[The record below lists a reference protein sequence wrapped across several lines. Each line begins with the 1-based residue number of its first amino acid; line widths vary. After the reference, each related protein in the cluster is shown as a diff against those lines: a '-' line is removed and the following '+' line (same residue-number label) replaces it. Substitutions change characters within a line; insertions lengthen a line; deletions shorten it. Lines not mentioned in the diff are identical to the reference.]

1 MKKIEK
7 NKKLSTVII
16 TQILI
21 IVATIAFL
29 FPIFNEIKLGLDLKG
44 GFEVL
49 YEVEPLDGE
58 KLTWDMLNSTY
69 KTISRRVD
77 VLGVSEPDISIEG
90 KNKIRVKLAGESSE
104 SARNILSTT
113 ANITFRDTNDNLLMN
128 SNVLSGAK
136 SGRNSQDGMPVVS
149 LSVKNKD
156 KFYEVTKS
164 ISQKENNTIVIWLDY
179 DPSLDSFATE
189 QSKCGSLSDSRCLS
203 AASVKQGFNS
213 DVYIEGN
220 FSEEEASTL
229 AELINSGSM
238 PTKLKEIS
246 SKDVDASFGLNSLNK
261 TIIAGIVGVAII
273 MLVLI
278 LIYRFSGI
286 VASISMIIY
295 TFAVFLTFY
304 LVGGVL
310 TLPGIAALV
319 LGIGMAV
326 DACVISF
333 ERIKDELKLG
343 RSLKAAYKEGNKMS
357 FVTILDANL
366 TTLIVAIILFIF
378 GESSVKGFATML
390 IINIIITILIM
401 VYINRGILNSFIKT
415 GKFDNKYKLLFGMK
429 DDEIHEI
436 TKINKQEVLKETK
449 IKMDFVKNRKAFF
462 ITSSLIIIIGCVYTL
477 LNGFNLGIDYRGG
490 SNITISSDLNLDIKK
505 IEKDLTKYK
514 INDIEYTND
523 EKGVYVTIDKTLTKE
538 EVKEVSDTL
547 KDKYEAKT
555 EVGVVSNVVKK
566 ELTKNA
572 ILSII
577 LASLGI
583 IIYVTFRFSFNYA
596 FSAVVAL
603 FHDVLFVIAVFS
615 IFRIEVSTIF
625 IAAVLSILGY
635 SINDTIVTFDRI
647 KENIKNIYNDNV
659 PNKKELIN
667 VVNLSIRQTVIR
679 SIITSLTTII
689 PVVVL
694 LIMGNQQINN
704 FNIAM
709 LVGLIVGS
717 YSSIFIA
724 SQLWLELEKKHV
736 GKKKNKKGFFE
747 LEDDELDEKVIHDI
761 NK

>member
-113 ANITFRDTNDNLLMN
+113 ANITFRDTSDNLLMN

-449 IKMDFVKNRKAFF
+449 IKMDFVKNRKGFF

-490 SNITISSDLNLDIKK
+490 SNITISSDINLNIKE
-505 IEKDLTKYK
+505 IEKDLNKYK

-555 EVGVVSNVVKK
+555 DVGVVSNVVKK

-596 FSAVVAL
+596 FSSVVAL